1 MRNYKLGAKLIY
13 KEKDLGDD
21 VLISGLRDFVELSDD
36 FFIDAFID
44 SERRGFK
51 IESGMAFVREIFR
64 LREIAKSSY
73 IDWSVLTG
81 KKIDR
86 LDHAIDWINKALSL
100 ARRSYDVKIAYFDRS
115 KRVNCSIIGSS
126 DDVVFLDITNANTH
140 IIVEMLLGK
149 FKERLRTL
157 DGLAKDYIQRL
168 IEISTHIGQSV
179 RKYLK
184 KAREGVLLKIEKDL
198 RIEVLASYTC
208 KEREIEKAV
217 SDILKKEPIFDTQAF
232 LQKYSAEYIRGISL

>member
-1 MRNYKLGAKLIY
+1 MRNYKLGAKLVY

-21 VLISGLRDFVELSDD
+21 VLISGLRDFVEFSDA
-36 FFIDAFID
+36 FFIDAFVN

-51 IESGMAFVREIFR
+51 IESGMELVRGIFL
-64 LREIAKSSY
+64 LRETSKSNFV
-73 IDWSVLTG
+73 DWSVLAE
-81 KKIDR
+81 KKTDE
-86 LDHAIDWINKALSL
+86 LDNAIDWINKALSL
-100 ARRSYDVKIAYFDRS
+100 ARRSYEVKLSYFDHT
-115 KRVNCSIIGSS
+115 KGVNCSIIGIS

-140 IIVEMLLGK
+140 IIVDMLLGK
-149 FKERLRTL
+149 FKERLQTL

-168 IEISTHIGQSV
+168 IEVSTHIGQAV

-184 KAREGVLLKIEKDL
+184 KNREGVLFRIEKDL

-217 SDILKKEPIFDTQAF
+217 SDILKNEPIFDTQTF
-232 LQKYSAEYIRGISL
+232 LQKYSAEYLRGISL